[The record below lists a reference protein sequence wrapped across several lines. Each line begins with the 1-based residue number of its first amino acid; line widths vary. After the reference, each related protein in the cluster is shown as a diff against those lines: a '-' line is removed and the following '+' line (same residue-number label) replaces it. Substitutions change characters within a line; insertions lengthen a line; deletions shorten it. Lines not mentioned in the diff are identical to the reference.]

1 MKIEEIHGDI
11 VKMETDKVKS
21 TENVAESSIDKKP
34 DKTASPIPIS
44 AIAVKG
50 KRLQQPKFVEAHR
63 SNVAKRGARR

>member
-44 AIAVKG
+44 AIAVTTTKVCG
-50 KRLQQPKFVEAHR
+50 VHR